1 MPRKNRTVSPQDVR
15 TQVTREMLLDST
27 IALVN
32 RDGMGAL
39 TIRNICDEVGI
50 STGSFYNL
58 FDGKDELIAYFLR
71 NIFASY
77 KEEAESLA
85 SDHTALE
92 RIILMY
98 RFYIDCVMEAGLEF
112 ISCLYSSITNPM
124 FNFLEREDEE
134 EIMLERVR
142 QYLEEGIADGEV
154 DPSIDINQ
162 VLLHIAA
169 IITGNIYYWCA
180 FEGRVDLAYHADT
193 MLQGYLSNIST
204 DKDRTFNVE
213 PIPQRD
219 DALI

>member
-27 IALVN
+27 IELVN
-32 RDGMGAL
+32 RDGMSAL

-85 SDHTALE
+85 SGRTPLE

-112 ISCLYSSITNPM
+112 ISGLYSSITNPV

-134 EIMLERVR
+134 EIVLERVR
-142 QYLEEGIADGEV
+142 QYLEEGIAEGEV
-154 DPSIDINQ
+154 NPDIDINQ
-162 VLLHIAA
+162 VLLHVAV

-180 FEGRVDLAYHADT
+180 FDGRVDLAYQADT
-193 MLQGYLSNIST
+193 MLQGYLHNIST
-204 DKDRTFNVE
+204 DKDRPFNVA
-213 PIPQRD
+213 PIPQRS